1 MLGGIEPVVGQPT
14 PRWSVETRDWVIA
27 AAVAV
32 LGSSR
37 ASTCRAQV
45 HSMPISITTAAHA
58 PRPGAA
64 WRAPPDSAGTQVDAE
79 RSHGKLPLPH
89 TDVHQN

>member
-1 MLGGIEPVVGQPT
+1 MLGGIEPVVGQLT
-14 PRWSVETRDWVIA
+14 PRRSVETRDWAVA

-37 ASTCRAQV
+37 ASTRRAQV
-45 HSMPISITTAAHA
+45 HSRPISITTAAHA

-64 WRAPPDSAGTQVDAE
+64 WRAPPEKFTAIFGAT
-79 RSHGKLPLPH
+79 H
-89 TDVHQN
+89 DV

>member
-64 WRAPPDSAGTQVDAE
+64 WRAPPDKQADAE